1 MRKIRY
7 IEIFIFLLSLIA
19 LDAQKSFSQRGMAS
33 YYADKFEGHITASG
47 EIFQQSKLTAAH
59 PDLPFGT
66 FVKITNL
73 ENGNSVVVVINDRG
87 PYIGNRIIDI
97 SKKAAI
103 KLDFVDKGLSEVMLE
118 VLEQSGGTEAI
129 NKKSENKNDIKKD
142 DEYYRI
148 QVSKYMP
155 GGFGIQIAS
164 YVEIANLVRIAN
176 NINSSI
182 NNVLT
187 IQVVNNQ
194 NSKAYRLIIGNFK
207 SKQEAE
213 KYKSTLQKE
222 FPGCFVTG
230 F

>member
-1 MRKIRY
+1 MKNTRY
-7 IEIFIFLLSLIA
+7 IHIFILLLSVIT

-33 YYADKFEGHITASG
+33 YYADKFEGRITASG

-59 PDLPFGT
+59 HDLPFGT

-103 KLDFVDKGLSEVMLE
+103 KLDFIDKDLTEVRLE
-118 VLEQSGGTEAI
+118 VLEQGNTTEAI
-129 NKKSENKNDIKKD
+129 TIKTENKNDTKKE
-142 DEYYRI
+142 DEFYKL
-148 QVSKYMP
+148 QSSKYKP
-155 GGFGIQIAS
+155 VGYGIQIAS
-164 YVEIANLVRIAN
+164 YTEIANLMRIAD
-176 NINSSI
+176 NINTSI

-194 NSKAYRLIIGNFK
+194 NSATYSLIIGNFK

-213 KYKSTLQKE
+213 KYKATLQKE
-222 FPGCFVTG
+222 FPGCFVIG